1 MFSTGLE
8 MSLEVLFRKM
18 SCSKAVTS
26 LTRLIVELSSGDSFC
41 AEPVHLRFVGGK
53 RDIGMDIFSST
64 LVVPYQYVK
73 NILHKGHTN
82 FPKIVGIN
90 SKFYTLEG

>member
-41 AEPVHLRFVGGK
+41 AEPVHLKFVGGK
-53 RDIGMDIFSST
+53 EILGWIFSQV
-64 LVVPYQYVK
+64 LW
-73 NILHKGHTN
+73 L
-82 FPKIVGIN
+82 FPN
-90 SKFYTLEG
+90 SMSKVFYTRGTQIFQKLWESTQNSIL